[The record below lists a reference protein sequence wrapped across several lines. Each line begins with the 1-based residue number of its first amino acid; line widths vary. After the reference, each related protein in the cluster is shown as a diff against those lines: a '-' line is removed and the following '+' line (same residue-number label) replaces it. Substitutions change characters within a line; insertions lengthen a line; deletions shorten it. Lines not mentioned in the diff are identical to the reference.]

1 SIEAIIPGYYDKYNS
16 TMRGNYDKYIALI
29 KDRFQ
34 QRKDFLQSS
43 DLTEKPDIQTKL
55 IQSLQVN
62 AD

>member
-1 SIEAIIPGYYDKYNS
+1 
-16 TMRGNYDKYIALI
+16 MRGNYDKYIALI

-43 DLTEKPDIQTKL
+43 DLTEKPDIQIKL